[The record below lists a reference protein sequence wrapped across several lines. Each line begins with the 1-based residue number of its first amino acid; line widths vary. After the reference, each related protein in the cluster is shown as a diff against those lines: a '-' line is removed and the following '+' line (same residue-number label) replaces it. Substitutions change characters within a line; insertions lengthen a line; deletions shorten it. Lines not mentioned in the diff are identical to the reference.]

1 MIRRNPAHR
10 QAVDGEICFVFTDIL
25 IVLVYCC
32 RHRQAGEG
40 VRRAVTTQGETYNS
54 TVTIRPVETVARRG
68 TAGILVNITLVTM

>member
-40 VRRAVTTQGETYNS
+40 VRRAVTTQDQAISNGFWTQVE
-54 TVTIRPVETVARRG
+54 RP
-68 TAGILVNITLVTM
+68 